1 MVRNQGLYAYGVI
14 GEKPQPSFTIAGI
27 DKTNS
32 VYPIAGKDICVIVS
46 EIDIDIFQNQVKSL
60 LSGLTGFADNVPGGT
75 EEILQA
81 HEDVVGALMEST
93 TVVPFTF
100 GTVLKDEAAATT
112 LLLDDEAKFKKLLAK
127 FADRAEWGVK
137 VYADNQRFIKYA
149 LGSEAKNSVAANV
162 SQGTAYLLG
171 KKLEEE
177 TKEHAAIQLANINEH
192 IFQELEKYAYEGMLN
207 KTLPQKLTG
216 KKHEMVLNTAF
227 LVEKENVA
235 RFCQQEKILMEKY
248 APMGLELEMSGP
260 WAAYSFIS

>member
-1 MVRNQGLYAYGVI
+1 MARNQGLYAYGVI
-14 GEKPQPSFTIAGI
+14 GEQPQPFFTITGI
-27 DKTNS
+27 DKASN

-60 LSGLTGFADNVPGGT
+60 LSGLTGSTDDAPGGA
-75 EEILQA
+75 EAILQA

-100 GTVLKDEAAATT
+100 GTILKDEAAAAT
-112 LLLDDEAKFKKLLAK
+112 LLVDGEAKFKRLLAK
-127 FADRAEWGVK
+127 FAGRAEWGVK
-137 VYADNQRFIKYA
+137 VYADNQRFLQYA
-149 LGSEAKNSVAANV
+149 LASESKNSVAANV

-177 TKEHAAIQLANINEH
+177 TKEYAAIQLANIGEY
-192 IFQELEKYAYEGMLN
+192 IFQDLVKYAYEGMLN

-235 RFCQQEKILMEKY
+235 RFCKQEKILREKY
-248 APMGLELEMSGP
+248 APMGLELEISGP
-260 WAAYSFIS
+260 WAAYSFTS